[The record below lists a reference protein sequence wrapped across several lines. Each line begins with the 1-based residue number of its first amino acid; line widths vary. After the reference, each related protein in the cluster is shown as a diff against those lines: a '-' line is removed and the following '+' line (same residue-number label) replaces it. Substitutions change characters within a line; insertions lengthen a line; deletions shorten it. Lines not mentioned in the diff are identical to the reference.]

1 MVEILSASP
10 ILLLFV
16 VASIGYFFGNIK
28 IGGRSLG
35 VAAILFTGLAFGA
48 IDSRLQIPEIV
59 FLLGLSLFV
68 YSVGLRSGPAFFQ
81 SYRKNGLSEILF
93 ILSMLAFSGLVAT
106 GLWYLLGFSAAE
118 ITGIYT
124 GSTTNTAALAG
135 VIDAFNNN
143 YSPEEAAKL
152 TEEAVVGYS
161 YSYPMGVF
169 GGMIAIV
176 LMERLFR
183 IDYKKEMLL
192 LRKDFPLEESLS
204 SATIEVTNPALSEIS
219 LRELFKRE
227 DWKVVF
233 GRVYSD
239 GRLQLAHWELILHV
253 GDIIMAVGSK
263 EELEEV
269 VAELGQRV
277 DTKLTHDR
285 TQFDVRRIFVSNAE
299 LAGRTIAS
307 LNINEKYNAIIT
319 RIRRG
324 DMEMLATGDTI
335 LELGDRIRFIAHR
348 EDLQALS
355 TYFGDSYQEASKVNL
370 FSFGAGIGLGLILGS
385 INFHFGEGVDF
396 KLGYAGGPL
405 VVGLILGALRR
416 TGPILWTLP
425 YGANVTLQQMGLI
438 FLLAAVGVRSG
449 HAFEESIST
458 NGVWIFFASA
468 VISLLTAL
476 TILFVGY
483 KILKKPF
490 SLLMGMV
497 SNQPA
502 ILDFATNRTNNR
514 IPEFGFSM
522 MFPLALIMKVLIAQ
536 ILFLVLS

>member
-1 MVEILSASP
+1 MIEILSESP

-16 VASIGYFFGNIK
+16 VASLGYFLGNIK

-35 VAAILFTGLAFGA
+35 VAAILFTGLFFGA
-48 IDSRLQIPEIV
+48 MDPRLQIPEIV

-68 YSVGLRSGPAFFQ
+68 YSVGLSSGPAFFQ
-81 SYRKNGLSEILF
+81 SYRKNGMREFSF
-93 ILSMLAFSGLVAT
+93 ILSMLAFSGVIAAV
-106 GLWYLLGFSAAE
+106 LWHLFGFSAAE

-135 VIDAFNNN
+135 VIDHFNNN
-143 YSPEEAAKL
+143 YSPEEAARL
-152 TEEAVVGYS
+152 TEESVVGYS

-169 GGMIAIV
+169 GSMIALV

-183 IDYKKEMLL
+183 IDYKKEQLAM
-192 LRKDFPLEESLS
+192 RNDFPLEESLS
-204 SATIEVTNPALSEIS
+204 SATIEITNTEVAGKSI
-219 LRELFKRE
+219 RELFRE
-227 DWKVVF
+227 RDWKVIF

-239 GRLQLAHWELILHV
+239 GRLQLAHWDTVLSA
-253 GDIIMAVGSK
+253 GDIIMAVGSVD
-263 EELEEV
+263 ELEQ
-269 VAELGQRV
+269 AIQELGKRV
-277 DTKLTHDR
+277 DSKLTHDR
-285 TQFDVRRIFVSNAE
+285 TQFDVRRIFVSNPKI
-299 LAGRTIAS
+299 AGRTIAS
-307 LNINEKYNAIIT
+307 LNLNEKYNAIIT

-324 DMEMLATGDTI
+324 DMEMLATGNTV

-348 EDLQALS
+348 EDLKELS
-355 TYFGDSYQEASKVNL
+355 KYFGDSYQESSKVNL

-385 INFHFGEGVDF
+385 IEFHFGEGIDF

-405 VVGLILGALRR
+405 VVGLVLGALRR

-438 FLLAAVGVRSG
+438 LLLAAVGVRSG
-449 HAFEESIST
+449 HAFEESFAT
-458 NGVWIFFASA
+458 NGIWIFFASA
-468 VISLLTAL
+468 IISLLTAL
-476 TILFVGY
+476 TVLFVGY

-490 SLLMGMV
+490 SFLMGMV
-497 SNQPA
+497 ANQPA
-502 ILDFATNRTNNR
+502 ILDFATSRTGNR

-536 ILFLVLS
+536 ILFLALS